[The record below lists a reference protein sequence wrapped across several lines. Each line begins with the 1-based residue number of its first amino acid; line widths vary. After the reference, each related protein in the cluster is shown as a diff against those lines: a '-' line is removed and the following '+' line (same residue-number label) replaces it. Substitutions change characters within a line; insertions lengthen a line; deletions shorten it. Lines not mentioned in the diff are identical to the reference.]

1 MTDVDKKIEALAA
14 AHEEGIDTLA
24 AAVQDLYMVIDHLT
38 TELRAADTTL
48 AALKYTLIRNNV
60 IEEQVLENLCK
71 KISSVYAQKIQNKE
85 QQPSPEQKVAV
96 SMQDELRLLHESAK
110 EAAETPYD
118 AEAFIFGG

>member
-1 MTDVDKKIEALAA
+1 MDNVKEQIQALAK
-14 AHEEGIDTLA
+14 AHEDGIDTLA

-38 TELRAADTTL
+38 AELRAADTTL

-60 IEEQVLENLCK
+60 IEEKALEALCK
-71 KISSVYAQKIQNKE
+71 KISSVYTEKVQNQEKTK
-85 QQPSPEQKVAV
+85 PEQRVAV
-96 SMQDELRLLHESAK
+96 TMQDELRLLHESAK

>member
-1 MTDVDKKIEALAA
+1 MDNVKEQIQALAK
-14 AHEEGIDTLA
+14 AHEDGIDTLA

-60 IEEQVLENLCK
+60 IEEKALEALCK
-71 KISSVYAQKIQNKE
+71 KISSVYTEKVQNQEKTK
-85 QQPSPEQKVAV
+85 PEQRVAV
-96 SMQDELRLLHESAK
+96 TMQDELRLLHESAK

>member
-24 AAVQDLYMVIDHLT
+24 AAIQDLYMVIDHLT
-38 TELRAADTTL
+38 KELRTADTTL
-48 AALKYTLIRNNV
+48 AALKYTLIRNKV
-60 IEEQVLENLCK
+60 IEEKVLDALCQ
-71 KISSVYAQKIQNKE
+71 KISSVYTEKIQNKE
-85 QQPSPEQKVAV
+85 QDAPDKKVAV